1 VSELG
6 TQVAIANAR
15 AGLLDAAAVRR
26 RLATV
31 MDPEL
36 PMISILDLGMVG
48 SIEVGATIGVT
59 LLPTYVGCPALP
71 LIETR
76 VAERLG
82 DLGRPVVVT
91 TTFDPPWSSDRIT
104 SAGRAALAAAGV
116 GPPVEPAAM
125 RCPWCGSDAVVAD
138 SLFGPTQCRSL
149 WYCRACR
156 QPFDAIKPI

>member
-1 VSELG
+1 MSELG
-6 TQVAIANAR
+6 THIAIANAR
-15 AGLLDAAAVRR
+15 AGVLDVAAVRR
-26 RLATV
+26 RLGTI

-36 PMISILDLGMVG
+36 PMVSILDLGMVG
-48 SIEVGATIGVT
+48 SVEVGATIRVT
-59 LLPTYVGCPALP
+59 LLPTYVGCPALA
-71 LIETR
+71 LIEAR
-76 VAERLG
+76 VAERLDG
-82 DLGRPVVVT
+82 LGRPVVVT
-91 TTFDPPWSSDRIT
+91 TTFDPPWTSDRIS

-116 GPPVEPAAM
+116 APPVAPEAM

>member
-1 VSELG
+1 VSEFG

-15 AGLLDAAAVRR
+15 AGVLDAAAVRH

-48 SIEVGATIGVT
+48 SIEVGTTIRVT
-59 LLPTYVGCPALP
+59 LLPTYVGCPALA

-76 VAERLG
+76 VAERLDG
-82 DLGRPVVVT
+82 LGRPVVVA
-91 TTFDPPWSSDRIT
+91 TTFDPPWTSDRIS
-104 SAGRAALAAAGV
+104 SAGRVALAAAGV
-116 GPPVEPAAM
+116 APPVAPEAM

-149 WYCRACR
+149 WYCRGCR